1 MRHFTAVARKELKAY
16 FGSPMAAIFVG
27 VFLLASLFSFFWIEA
42 FFAANTAD
50 LRPLFKWMPL
60 LLILLVS
67 TLTMRQ
73 WSEEERMGTLE
84 VLLTLPVKLSD
95 LVVGK
100 FLAVVALVGLSLAL
114 TLGLPVTVAMLGNL
128 DPGPVVTA
136 YLGAL
141 LMASAYAAMGLFVS
155 SRTNNQIIALMLTVL
170 LAGLFYLVG
179 SDTLTSL
186 AGNRATGIM
195 RGLGVGSRFAS
206 ISRGVIDLRDLVYY
220 LSLTVFFLALNGY
233 SLERN
238 AWSRGEASRR
248 IRRQRVIGLVLLFA
262 NLLALNLWLAPVST
276 LRADLTEERM
286 YSLSPVSRDLLSS
299 LRDPL
304 LIRGYFSDRTHPLLA
319 PLVPRLKDLLEEY
332 RVAGGGRV
340 RVEFVD
346 PHSDEEI
353 EGEANEI
360 YGIKPVPFQVSGRYE
375 SSVVNSYFNILIKY
389 GDQFTTLGFDD
400 LIQVRRGRSG
410 GLDVSLRNP
419 EYDIT
424 RAIKKVV
431 YGFKSI
437 DDVFAGLSSPLTL
450 RLLLTPD
457 TLPEPLP
464 GLAKKVAEVA
474 RELEKESGGKL
485 KFVENRV
492 AAGEIDKAARSFGVR
507 PMMVSLFSDKTFLF
521 HLFLSGGQGERE
533 RIYVTGSMAKAD
545 IRREIEAAIKRKGS
559 GFMKTVA
566 VWTPPS
572 GPYGSASSYEIFQKM
587 LKQSYNVV
595 PARFADGGLEGQ
607 ADVLLLVAPQNLSE
621 LDRFAVDQFLMR
633 GGSVIV
639 LSGRYQLDL
648 PPGARTLNLKEVKD
662 GVAPLLVH
670 YGFGIGRKLVMD
682 ARNEPFPIPVTRN
695 IGGFTVQEIRRMP
708 YPFFVDVR
716 PDAMAQDSPVT
727 SRLAAVTMNW
737 CSEIS
742 VDAKK
747 TAKLKVV
754 TLLKSSPRAWLGEA
768 SAIQPDFRLY
778 PGMGFPDKGERR
790 ARTLAVLATGSFESF
805 FKGRKDPRLAA
816 AEKAEKN
823 GGKDKD
829 KGKEKAKKLA
839 LASAGEPMLARSPAS
854 ARLALVGSSEFVN
867 DAVFSI
873 SRSMG
878 QDRYMNSLEFLQN
891 LVDWAVADEDLLAIR
906 SRGAHARLL
915 VPMEH
920 RDQLFWEW
928 LNYILALA
936 GLAGVYLFGAFK
948 VRREKP
954 MQLV

>member
-50 LRPLFKWMPL
+50 LRPLFRWMPL

-73 WSEEERMGTLE
+73 WSEEERMGTME
-84 VLLTLPVKLSD
+84 VLLTLPVSLSD
-95 LVVGK
+95 LVIGK
-100 FLAVVALVGLSLAL
+100 FLAVLALVGLSLAL

-136 YLGAL
+136 YLGAM
-141 LMASAYAAMGLFVS
+141 LMAAAYAAIGLFVS
-155 SRTNNQIIALMLTVL
+155 SRTNNQIIALMLTML
-170 LAGLFYLVG
+170 LAGFFYLIG

-186 AGNRATGIM
+186 TGNRATEILRGI
-195 RGLGVGSRFAS
+195 GIGSRFAS

-220 LSLTVFFLALNGY
+220 LSLTIFFLALNGY

-238 AWSRGEASRR
+238 CWSRGDASRR
-248 IRRQRVIGLVLLFA
+248 LKKRRLVGLGLLFA
-262 NLLALNLWLAPVST
+262 NLLALNLWLAPLSF
-276 LRADLTEERM
+276 LRLDLTEERM
-286 YSLSPVSRDLLSS
+286 YSLSPVSRDILSS

-332 RVAGGGRV
+332 RIAGGGRV
-340 RVEFVD
+340 EVEFVD
-346 PHSDEEI
+346 PRTDEEL
-353 EGEANEI
+353 EGEANEV
-360 YGIKPVPFQVSGRYE
+360 YGIKPVPFQISGRYE
-375 SSVVNSYFNILIKY
+375 ASVVNSYFNILIKY
-389 GDQFTTLGFDD
+389 GDQFTTLGFND
-400 LIQVRRGRSG
+400 LIEVRRDRSG

-437 DDVFAGLSSPLTL
+437 DDVFAGLDDPLTL
-450 RLLLTPD
+450 RLLITPD
-457 TLPEPLP
+457 TLPGPLP
-464 GLAKKVAEVA
+464 ELANRIAAVGS
-474 RELEKESGGKL
+474 ELEDRSGGKL
-485 KFVENRV
+485 KFIQTRV
-492 AAGEIDKAARSFGVR
+492 KPEEQDKAARSFGVR

-521 HLFLSGGQGERE
+521 HLFLSGGKGERE
-533 RIYVTGSMAKAD
+533 RIYVTSGMEKGD
-545 IRREIEAAIKRKGS
+545 IRREIEAAIKRKGA

-566 VWTPPS
+566 VWTPPAAN
-572 GPYGSASSYEIFQKM
+572 PYGGGSSYELFQKM
-587 LKQSYNVV
+587 LKESYNVV
-595 PARFADGGLEGQ
+595 PARFEDGTLAGQ
-607 ADVLLLVAPQNLSE
+607 ADVLLLVAPQNMSD

-648 PPGARTLNLKEVKD
+648 PPGARSINLKEVKD
-662 GVAPLLVH
+662 GVAPLLAH
-670 YGFGIGRKLVMD
+670 YGFDIGRKLVMD
-682 ARNEPFPIPVTRN
+682 ERNEPFPIPVTRN
-695 IGGFTVQEIRRMP
+695 VGGFTIQEIRRMP

-716 PDAMAQDSPVT
+716 PDAMAQGTPVT
-727 SRLAAVTMNW
+727 ARLPAVTMNW
-737 CSEIS
+737 CSEIT
-742 VDAKK
+742 VDKKK
-747 TAKLKVV
+747 TGKLEVV
-754 TLLKSSPRAWLGEA
+754 TLLKSSPEAWLGDA

-778 PGMGFPDKGERR
+778 PGMGFPASGERR
-790 ARTLAVLATGSFESF
+790 ARTLAILATGSFQSY
-805 FKGRKDPRLAA
+805 FKDRKDPRLAA
-816 AEKAEKN
+816 ADKEK
-823 GGKDKD
+823 GKDGEKD
-829 KGKEKAKKLA
+829 DRARKLA
-839 LASAGEPMLARSPAS
+839 LASAQEPALPASPDS
-854 ARLALVGSSEFVN
+854 ARLAVVASSEFIN

-878 QDRYMNSLEFLQN
+878 QDRYLNSLEFLQN
-891 LVDWAVADEDLLAIR
+891 LVDWSVADEALLAIR
-906 SRGAHARLL
+906 SRGSHARLL
-915 VPMEH
+915 VPLDRREQM
-920 RDQLFWEW
+920 FWEW

-936 GLAGVYLFGAFK
+936 GLAGVYLFGALK

>member
-1 MRHFTAVARKELKAY
+1 MRHFAAVARKELKAY

-27 VFLLASLFSFFWIEA
+27 IFLLASLFSFFWVEA

-50 LRPLFKWMPL
+50 LRPLFRWMPL

-84 VLLTLPVKLSD
+84 VLLTLPVGLSD
-95 LVVGK
+95 LVIGK
-100 FLAVVALVGLSLAL
+100 FLAVLALVALALAL

-128 DPGPVVTA
+128 DPGPVFTA

-155 SRTNNQIIALMLTVL
+155 SRTNNQIIALMLTML
-170 LAGLFYLVG
+170 LAGFFYLVG

-186 AGNRATGIM
+186 AGNRVTGIL
-195 RGLGVGSRFAS
+195 RGIGIGSRFAS

-220 LSLTVFFLALNGY
+220 LSLTGFFLAANGY
-233 SLERN
+233 SLARN
-238 AWSRGEASRR
+238 SWSDGDESRR
-248 IRRQRVIGLVLLFA
+248 IRRRWRVGLVLLAA
-262 NLLALNLWLAPVST
+262 NLLAANLWLAPFSF

-286 YSLSPVSRDLLSS
+286 YSLSPVSRDVLSS

-319 PLVPRLKDLLEEY
+319 PLVPRLKDLMEEY
-332 RVAGGGRV
+332 RIAGGGRV

-346 PHSDEEI
+346 PRTDEEL

-360 YGIKPVPFQVSGRYE
+360 YGIKPVPFQISGRYE
-375 SSVVNSYFNILIKY
+375 ASVVNSYFNILIKY
-389 GDQFTTLGFDD
+389 GDQFTTLGFED
-400 LIQVRRGRSG
+400 LIQVRRNRG
-410 GLDVSLRNP
+410 GGVDVSLRNP

-437 DDVFAGLSSPLTL
+437 DDVFAGLDKPLTL
-450 RLLLTPD
+450 RLLITPD
-457 TLPEPLP
+457 TLPDPLP
-464 GLAKKVAEVA
+464 DLAGKVKEVA
-474 RELEKESGGKL
+474 RELSERSAGKL
-485 KFVENRV
+485 KFVENDV
-492 AAGEIDKAARSFGVR
+492 APAETDKAARSFGVR
-507 PMMVSLFSDKTFLF
+507 PMMVSLFSNKTFLF
-521 HLFLSGGQGERE
+521 HLFISGGKGERE
-533 RIYVTGSMAKAD
+533 RIYVTGSMDKAD
-545 IRREIEAAIKRKGS
+545 IRREIEAAIKRKGA

-566 VWTPPS
+566 VWTPPPA
-572 GPYGSASSYEIFQKM
+572 GPYGRSASSYDLFQKV
-587 LKQSYNVV
+587 LRQSYNVV
-595 PARFADGGLEGQ
+595 PARFSDGGLEGQ
-607 ADVLLLVAPQNLSE
+607 ADVLLLVAPQKMSD
-621 LDRFAVDQFLMR
+621 LDRLAVDQFLMR

-639 LSGRYQLDL
+639 LSGRWQLDL

-662 GVAPLLVH
+662 GLAPLLAH
-670 YGFGIGRKLVMD
+670 YGFDVGRKLVMD
-682 ARNEPFPIPVTRN
+682 ERNEPFPIPVTRN
-695 IGGFTVQEIRRMP
+695 LGGFTVQEIRRMP

-737 CSEIS
+737 CSEIT
-742 VDAKK
+742 VDRKK
-747 TAKLKVV
+747 TAGLRVV
-754 TLLKSSPRAWLGEA
+754 TLLRSSPKSWLGEA
-768 SAIQPDFRLY
+768 ASIQPDFRLY
-778 PGMGFPDKGERR
+778 PGLGFPSGGERK
-790 ARTLAVLATGSFESF
+790 ARTLAVLATGSFTSY

-816 AEKAEKN
+816 ADKAKKDA
-823 GGKDKD
+823 KDKKKD
-829 KGKEKAKKLA
+829 ERARKLA
-839 LASAGEPMLARSPAS
+839 LASAEAPVLPAS
-854 ARLALVGSSEFVN
+854 PTTARLALVASSEFVN

-891 LVDWAVADEDLLAIR
+891 LVDWSVADEDLLAIR

-915 VPMEH
+915 EPME
-920 RDQLFWEW
+920 RKQQLFWEW
-928 LNYILALA
+928 LNYVLALA
-936 GLAGVYLFGAFK
+936 GLAGVYLFGLFK